1 MQQQGQNPKDD
12 CPTTPRAPGKNLA
25 PAWLEVD
32 LDKIGNNI
40 RKLKAA
46 AGPGVKVL
54 AMVKAQAYGCG
65 AAMISQVALEN
76 GAEMLGVANIAE
88 ALALRN
94 SGLRCPILVFGRP
107 DESELGAI
115 IEEDLLQTVFDSMLA
130 RQLDRAAGT
139 AGKKVRVHLKID
151 TGMGRLGL
159 LPGEMDDFLDGF
171 ASCPNLVL
179 DGVYTHFPVADCD
192 TRFTREQLETFATLL
207 NKVRERGYSAEHVH
221 VANSA
226 ALLNPALRRGE
237 TFGIVRPGISIYGLY
252 GSPLVSREI
261 NLEEVVSFK
270 ARVVH
275 VKKVPPGTSVSYGR
289 EFIALRD
296 TTIATIAAGYADG
309 VPFRLA
315 KKGDVL
321 IHGRRF
327 PIVGRVTMDMTM
339 ADVGE
344 SNDIAVG
351 DVAVFFGESGR
362 AHISVSEVAEKSG
375 TIEHEVIC
383 GIGPRVPRVYLKDGN
398 VACIQRYTF
407 G

>member
-1 MQQQGQNPKDD
+1 MQQEAHNPKGGF
-12 CPTTPRAPGKNLA
+12 PTSPSSLGKNLA

-32 LDKIGNNI
+32 LNKIANNI

-65 AAMISQVALEN
+65 AAMISRVALEN

-88 ALALRN
+88 ALALRK

-115 IEEDLLQTVFDSMLA
+115 IEEDLLQTVFDLMLA

-159 LPGEMDDFLDGF
+159 LPREMDDFLDGF

-192 TRFTREQLETFATLL
+192 SRFTREQLEMLRSLL
-207 NKVRERGYSAEHVH
+207 DKLRGRGYEVPHVH

-226 ALLNPALRRGE
+226 ALLNRCGE

-383 GIGPRVPRVYLKDGN
+383 GIGPRVPRVYMKDGH

>member
-1 MQQQGQNPKDD
+1 
-12 CPTTPRAPGKNLA
+12 
-25 PAWLEVD
+25 
-32 LDKIGNNI
+32 
-40 RKLKAA
+40 
-46 AGPGVKVL
+46 
-54 AMVKAQAYGCG
+54 
-65 AAMISQVALEN
+65 
-76 GAEMLGVANIAE
+76 
-88 ALALRN
+88 
-94 SGLRCPILVFGRP
+94 
-107 DESELGAI
+107 
-115 IEEDLLQTVFDSMLA
+115 MLA

-139 AGKKVRVHLKID
+139 AGKKVRVHLKVD
-151 TGMGRLGL
+151 TGMGRLGV

-171 ASCPNLVL
+171 ASCSNLIL
-179 DGVYTHFPVADCD
+179 DAVYTHFPVADCD
-192 TRFTREQLETFATLL
+192 SRFTREQLEMLRSLL
-207 NKVRERGYSAEHVH
+207 DKLRGRGYEVPNVH

-226 ALLNPALRRGE
+226 ALLNRCGE

-252 GSPLVSREI
+252 GSPLASREI

-275 VKKVPPGTSVSYGR
+275 VKKVPSGTSVSYGR

-296 TTIATIAAGYADG
+296 TTIVTIAAGYADG

-351 DVAVFFGESGR
+351 DVAVFFGGSGR
-362 AHISVSEVAEKSG
+362 EHISVSEVAEKSG

-383 GIGPRVPRVYLKDGN
+383 GIGPRVPRVYLRDGH

>member
-1 MQQQGQNPKDD
+1 MQQQGQSPKDH
-12 CPTTPRAPGKNLA
+12 CPTTPCAFGKNLA
-25 PAWLEVD
+25 SAWLEVD
-32 LDKIGNNI
+32 LDKTGNNI

-65 AAMISQVALEN
+65 AAMISRAALEN

-88 ALALRN
+88 AVALRK

-130 RQLDRAAGT
+130 RQLDRAAGA
-139 AGKKVRVHLKID
+139 AGKKVRVHLKVD

-159 LPGEMDDFLDGF
+159 LPREMDDFLDGF
-171 ASCPNLVL
+171 ASCANLIL

-192 TRFTREQLETFATLL
+192 SRFTREQLEMLRSLL
-207 NKVRERGYSAEHVH
+207 DRLRGRGYAVPHVH

-226 ALLNPALRRGE
+226 ALLNRCGE
-237 TFGIVRPGISIYGLY
+237 TFDLVRPGISIYGLY

-270 ARVVH
+270 AKVVH

-362 AHISVSEVAEKSG
+362 EHISVSEVAEKSG

-383 GIGPRVPRVYLKDGN
+383 GIGPRVPRVYLKEGH